1 MSYFN
6 AYYSKLVGGYT
17 KISKLKLQPGHLVS
31 FNYSGE
37 RNRKITRLVF
47 ILNTHDTRGG
57 TRLVHGMNLENINFT
72 TFMRFIKRILVDDTI
87 TLIKRKY
94 EIKGPIGSAIDRPLT
109 FYTRHLKPRFGESDY
124 YRTYKI
130 GLITNLKLWALD
142 YSGLFNKTDEN
153 LNLLISSKQKI
164 SNIISERNA
173 FKDIFDIDT
182 MKLKDRKYK
191 QLILQRFG
199 SEEVFKKS
207 VLEINEMILNGEEE
221 I

>member
-1 MSYFN
+1 M
-6 AYYSKLVGGYT
+6 
-17 KISKLKLQPGHLVS
+17 
-31 FNYSGE
+31 
-37 RNRKITRLVF
+37 
-47 ILNTHDTRGG
+47 
-57 TRLVHGMNLENINFT
+57 
-72 TFMRFIKRILVDDTI
+72 
-87 TLIKRKY
+87 
-94 EIKGPIGSAIDRPLT
+94 
-109 FYTRHLKPRFGESDY
+109 
-124 YRTYKI
+124 
-130 GLITNLKLWALD
+130 
-142 YSGLFNKTDEN
+142 FNKTDEN